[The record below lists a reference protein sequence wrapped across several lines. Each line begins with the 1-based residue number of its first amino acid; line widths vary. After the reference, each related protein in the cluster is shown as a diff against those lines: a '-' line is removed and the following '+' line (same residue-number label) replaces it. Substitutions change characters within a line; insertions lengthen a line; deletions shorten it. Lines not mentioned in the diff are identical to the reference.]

1 MSTCSAFA
9 VLDSAIA
16 MSILRE
22 IPWRST
28 HREMINEHFLSIVL
42 ILEPELSIR
51 SQEEVDGDVA
61 RQRVEWRLPEAGD
74 DGTLPLDRDHLREEA
89 LRGVDGGM
97 VDLE

>member
-1 MSTCSAFA
+1 MNTDRKVINENFLSA
-9 VLDSAIA
+9 VL
-16 MSILRE
+16 
-22 IPWRST
+22 
-28 HREMINEHFLSIVL
+28 IVK
-42 ILEPELSIR
+42 PELSVGP
-51 SQEEVDGDVA
+51 QEQVDGDVA